1 MGKIIDNDI
10 FGKALLDYQSG
21 NYTEDIITHST
32 ISGKDEMELPWLFR
46 TFDEMPMLEQTALK
60 ICKGKVL
67 DVGCG
72 AGSHSLYLQ
81 NKNLEIKAI
90 DISEGAIETCFKRGV
105 KNVKVQNIWDIK
117 NDKYDT
123 ILALMN
129 GVGISGDLANLTPF
143 LNHLKTLL
151 TINGQIIM
159 DSSDVIYM
167 YQDEFGEFHIP
178 KWKNYYGEV
187 TFEFQYKNEFSEKFK
202 WLFVAFDILQKHAK
216 EAGLECELIKE
227 GYHYDYL
234 ARLSKK

>member
-1 MGKIIDNDI
+1 MGKIIGKDI
-10 FGKALLDYQSG
+10 FGRAILDYHVG
-21 NYTEDIITHST
+21 NYTEDITTYSSIA
-32 ISGKDEMELPWLFR
+32 GKDVMELPWLFR
-46 TFDEMPMLEQTALK
+46 TFDEMPMLEQTALQL
-60 ICKGKVL
+60 CKGNVL
-67 DVGCG
+67 DIGCG

-81 NKNLEIKAI
+81 DKSLNVKAI
-90 DISEGAIETCFKRGV
+90 DISEGAIKTSRNRGV
-105 KNVKVQNIWDIK
+105 KNAVIQNIWDIE
-117 NDKYDT
+117 NEKYDT

-129 GVGISGDLANLTPF
+129 GVGISGDLENLTPF
-143 LNHLKTLL
+143 LTHLKTLL
-151 TINGQIIM
+151 NKNGQIII

-187 TFEFQYKNEFSEKFK
+187 TFEFEYKKEFSEKFK

-234 ARLSKK
+234 ARLAIK